1 MNKILK
7 AVIGLATISN
17 GVKLNHLAG
26 ANASNAGAQID
37 SSTDTAANL
46 RNSGYGQSDCG
57 CDGCC
62 GGNEVSININFEVNA
77 TLPPQPEPQAPQEE
91 AQKEEPCPE
100 HETTEEEEMPEESG
114 MSENPETPE
123 EMGMSEESEMPEPMP
138 EPEPAQ
144 PERTFVIRDETH
156 FWNGIDTCIRTVVMI
171 TRDDEGNF
179 VESEPDEMTVTP
191 QDCCDANVGL
201 ETNTNPCTL

>member
-17 GVKLNHLAG
+17 GVKLNHLAS
-26 ANASNAGAQID
+26 ADASNAGAQIN

-91 AQKEEPCPE
+91 A
-100 HETTEEEEMPEESG
+100 
-114 MSENPETPE
+114 
-123 EMGMSEESEMPEPMP
+123 
-138 EPEPAQ
+138 
-144 PERTFVIRDETH
+144 
-156 FWNGIDTCIRTVVMI
+156 
-171 TRDDEGNF
+171 
-179 VESEPDEMTVTP
+179 
-191 QDCCDANVGL
+191 
-201 ETNTNPCTL
+201 